1 MHGKSPKRLSHNAV
15 MPNRR
20 PKLEL
25 ISPAASP
32 AEAAAIVAAL
42 ERFMRDTAPRLAAP
56 TEGLDRWTRAAMLE
70 GVARVGLVDEPD
82 PWINT

>member
-1 MHGKSPKRLSHNAV
+1 ML
-15 MPNRR
+15 NRR

-25 ISPAASP
+25 IAPAASP

-42 ERFMRDTAPRLAAP
+42 ERFMRDTAPPLVAP
-56 TEGLDRWTRAAMLE
+56 IEAVDPWLRAAMLE
-70 GVARVGLVDEPD
+70 GVAREGFGSHPPDEPD

>member
-1 MHGKSPKRLSHNAV
+1 MV
-15 MPNRR
+15 NRR

-25 ISPAASP
+25 IAPAASP

-42 ERFMRDTAPRLAAP
+42 ERFMRDTAPRP
-56 TEGLDRWTRAAMLE
+56 TPPAEHVDPWLRAAMLE
-70 GVARVGLVDEPD
+70 GVSREGRVDEPD